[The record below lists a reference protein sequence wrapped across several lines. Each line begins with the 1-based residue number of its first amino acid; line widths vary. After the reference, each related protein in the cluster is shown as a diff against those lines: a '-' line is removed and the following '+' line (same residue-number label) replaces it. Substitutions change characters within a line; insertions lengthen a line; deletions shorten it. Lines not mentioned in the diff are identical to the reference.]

1 VRELLKLERIEKN
14 PIISPRPG
22 FDWETDG
29 TFNPAAVALGDS
41 VHLLYRA
48 VDSNRISRLGYARSS
63 NGTDITFRSDNPV
76 LEGFADWDEFG
87 CEDPR
92 LTKIDGSC
100 LVTYTAFSRQGPR
113 VALASTKDFTHFEKH
128 GLVGPARDDKDCVLF
143 PEKVKGKIAMLHRL
157 DSKIQIAYFDNIDAI
172 INSDKFWSEY
182 VAHFDDFEIIR
193 PKYAW
198 EEWKVGVG
206 PPPIKTDRGWLVIY
220 HGVDTRRVYRVGAV
234 LLDLDEPTK
243 ILARTKEP
251 ILEPEMEFEKRG
263 IVPNVVFPEGA
274 VLQDGELLIYYGAAD
289 RVSCLAKTSIDE
301 FLDALCKAEGS

>member
-1 VRELLKLERIEKN
+1 MRELLKLERIEKN

-22 FDWETDG
+22 LDWEADG
-29 TFNPAAVALGDS
+29 TFNPAAVAVGNT

-63 NGTDITFRSDNPV
+63 NGTDLTYRPENPV
-76 LEGFADWDEFG
+76 FEGLSDWEEFG

-92 LTKIDGSC
+92 LTQLDGSC
-100 LVTYTAFSRQGPR
+100 LVTYTAFSRHGPR
-113 VALASTKDFTHFEKH
+113 VALASTKNFTHFEKH
-128 GLVGPARDDKDCVLF
+128 GLVGPDKDDKDCVLF
-143 PEKVKGKIAMLHRL
+143 PEKVNGKIAMLHRL
-157 DSKIQIAYFDNIDAI
+157 DSRIQIAYFDNFEAV
-172 INSDKFWSEY
+172 INSNKFWRDY
-182 VAHFDDFEIIR
+182 VTHFDDFEILR

-198 EEWKVGVG
+198 EEWKIGVG

-243 ILARTKEP
+243 ILARTREA
-251 ILEPEMEFEKRG
+251 ILQPEMEFEKRG

-274 VLQDGELLIYYGAAD
+274 VLRDGDLLVYYGAAD
-289 RVSCLAKTSIDE
+289 RVSCLAKTPIDE
-301 FLDALCKAEGS
+301 FLDVLCKAESS